1 MRILL
6 VDDEKELV
14 STLAERLALRGVE
27 ADWVVSAEEALIAVE
42 RCPYEVAVLD
52 VRIPRMSGLNLKK
65 LIQERC
71 PKMRFIFMTGHG
83 SEADFMTGVAE
94 AGLGNYLVKPVKIEV
109 LLEKIREA
117 TQEKGGQ
124 S

>member
-1 MRILL
+1 MRVLL

-27 ADWVVSAEEALIAVE
+27 ADWVVSAEEALDAVE
-42 RCPYEVAVLD
+42 HCAYEVAVLD

-65 LIQERC
+65 LLEERC
-71 PKMRFIFMTGHG
+71 PEMRFIFMTGHG
-83 SEADFMTGVAE
+83 SEADFMTGIAE
-94 AGLGNYLVKPVKIEV
+94 AGPGNYLVKPVKIEV

-117 TQEKGGQ
+117 VEEKGGRP
-124 S
+124 